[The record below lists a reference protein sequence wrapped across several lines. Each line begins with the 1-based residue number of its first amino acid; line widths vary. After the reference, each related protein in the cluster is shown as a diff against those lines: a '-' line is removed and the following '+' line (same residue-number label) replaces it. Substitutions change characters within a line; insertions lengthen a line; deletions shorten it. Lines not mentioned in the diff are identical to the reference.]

1 MHQELKEQFNFDHV
15 DKLPFN
21 EVKEAYDIMEF
32 AREYKHPEKND
43 PFLVYCSSKIDL
55 LHQWSTIADVE
66 LQLVL
71 LFCPSKRWSQS
82 TFLEY
87 WNYLDPWSPMRRRNS
102 WDGYQNFATQCLQ
115 WLFALG
121 GGFTQLMVW
130 QGVADLWTGRI
141 MDTDYTKHVGYLKRK
156 HKFQERDKVVIDGK
170 EIVKPFVNVHDKAF
184 WVNTAA
190 WSEG

>member
-71 LFCPSKRWSQS
+71 LFCPSKR
-82 TFLEY
+82 
-87 WNYLDPWSPMRRRNS
+87 
-102 WDGYQNFATQCLQ
+102 
-115 WLFALG
+115 
-121 GGFTQLMVW
+121 
-130 QGVADLWTGRI
+130 
-141 MDTDYTKHVGYLKRK
+141 
-156 HKFQERDKVVIDGK
+156 
-170 EIVKPFVNVHDKAF
+170 
-184 WVNTAA
+184 
-190 WSEG
+190 